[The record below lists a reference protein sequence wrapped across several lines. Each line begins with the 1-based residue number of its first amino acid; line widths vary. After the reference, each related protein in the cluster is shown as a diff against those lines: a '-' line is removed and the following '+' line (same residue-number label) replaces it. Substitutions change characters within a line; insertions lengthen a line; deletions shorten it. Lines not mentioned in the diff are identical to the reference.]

1 MSAST
6 ATSASIA
13 AASAG
18 PAEGCRFPVRR
29 EKPGIFS
36 VRPRPRRPK
45 HSKNNWLL
53 ENSRGGKREF
63 SRLEPGMDR
72 RNREFTGNYRE
83 AGSVPPLPRLN
94 RNGMR
99 QLCGRIADVAR
110 RFRRRAKQLVFF
122 IARLPIAA

>member
-18 PAEGCRFPVRR
+18 TAEGCRFPVRR

-45 HSKNNWLL
+45 HSKNNGLL
-53 ENSRGGKREF
+53 ENSRDGEQGIFAPRTGNG
-63 SRLEPGMDR
+63 SPEPGIFAPR
-72 RNREFTGNYRE
+72 TGNGSPEPGIYRE
-83 AGSVPPLPRLN
+83 LAGSWEHATST
-94 RNGMR
+94 
-99 QLCGRIADVAR
+99 Q
-110 RFRRRAKQLVFF
+110 AKLQ
-122 IARLPIAA
+122 